1 MPLPAHGGHDD
12 LGRFR
17 PLADINVTPLV
28 DVMLVLLIIFMV
40 TAPMLAAG
48 LNINLPKASSA
59 QSLAPKDPV
68 MITVT
73 RDNKYLI
80 GQEELAASALA
91 NAVRVRM
98 KDDAQRAVYIQGDRE
113 TVYGNM
119 IAVVDLLAAAGFS
132 KIVMVVE
139 RKNSSA
145 ASGAR

>member
-1 MPLPAHGGHDD
+1 MPLPTHSGHDE

-48 LNINLPKASSA
+48 LNVNLPKASSA
-59 QSLAPKDPV
+59 QPLAPKDPV

-91 NAVRVRM
+91 EAVRVRM

-119 IAVVDLLAAAGFS
+119 IAVVDLLTVAGFS

-139 RKNSSA
+139 RKGVTA
-145 ASGAR
+145 APGAR